1 MWIELF
7 NFLTDLWYK
16 NNDIKKA
23 DRIRL
28 SELFLEISN
37 LIKDVHINLINDT
50 FPTDSC
56 NVLNVLSE
64 NLFDTLSNYLDK
76 DKSAELTNMLLNCV
90 NIERFYN
97 ERNDPKVFYYLADSS
112 SHFKA
117 LNILY
122 KV

>member
-7 NFLTDLWYK
+7 NFLTDLWHK
-16 NNDIKKA
+16 NNDINKE
-23 DRIRL
+23 DRLRL
-28 SELFLEISN
+28 STLFLDISI
-37 LIKDVHINLINDT
+37 LTKEVHTNLINDT

-56 NVLNVLSE
+56 SVLNKISAD
-64 NLFDTLSNYLDK
+64 LFDVLKVYIDEDN
-76 DKSAELTNMLLNCV
+76 SAELTNMLLNCV

-97 ERNDPKVFYYLADSS
+97 ERDDPKVFYYLADTS